1 MNSKNELNYKLNDKG
16 LSLVELIVAISIG
29 VIVSAS
35 IAALLTF
42 SIRMYRNESVNTS
55 MQYELQTNLNM
66 MMDEIMGASTMV
78 VEQNTGVALTDTG
91 KPYTKFAMFGKVT
104 GSSTKKFTGVIF
116 VSSSAD
122 SDNKFKIYMN
132 RINDEVV
139 PVADTNPYPGALQ
152 TFANTQYGI
161 VSGAFATD
169 PNPYLLGEN
178 ATQFIIQP
186 DPDAHSL
193 DATEK
198 TYTNPIE
205 VKVELQFERNGW
217 GTKKYSKHVDDLTYL
232 RNKVK
237 DSIYIKNPTD
247 PSFIEF
253 KIKEKK
259 D

>member
-116 VSSSAD
+116 VSSPAD

-132 RINDEVV
+132 RIKDKDFTGTIRAFAISEYSAVS
-139 PVADTNPYPGALQ
+139 G
-152 TFANTQYGI
+152 TFATN
-161 VSGAFATD
+161 

-186 DPDAHSL
+186 DPNAHSF

-205 VKVELQFERNGW
+205 VKVELQFKRNGW
-217 GTKKYSKHVDDLTYL
+217 GTKKYSKHVDDITYL
-232 RNKVK
+232 RNKVT
-237 DSIYIKNPTD
+237 DSIYIDGVPYDFKKND
-247 PSFIEF
+247 
-253 KIKEKK
+253 

>member
-116 VSSSAD
+116 VSSPAD

-132 RINDEVV
+132 RIKDKDV
-139 PVADTNPYPGALQ
+139 TSTISAL
-152 TFANTQYGI
+152 ANAEYST
-161 VSGAFATD
+161 VSGAFATN

-186 DPDAHSL
+186 DPDAHSF

-205 VKVELQFERNGW
+205 VKVELLFERNGW
-217 GTKKYSKHVDDLTYL
+217 GTKKYSKHVDDITYL
-232 RNKVK
+232 RNKVT
-237 DSIYIKNPTD
+237 DSIFIKNPTD
-247 PSFIEF
+247 SNFVEY
-253 KIKEKK
+253 KIKKK
-259 D
+259 ED

>member
-139 PVADTNPYPGALQ
+139 PVSETYPYPKALEK
-152 TFANTQYGI
+152 FAKDQYAN
-161 VSGAFATD
+161 VSGAFATN

-186 DPDAHSL
+186 DPDAHSF

-205 VKVELQFERNGW
+205 VKVELLFERNGW
-217 GTKKYSKHVDDLTYL
+217 GTKKYSKHVNDITYL
-232 RNKVK
+232 RNKVT
-237 DSIYIKNPTD
+237 DSIYIDGVPYN
-247 PSFIEF
+247 
-253 KIKEKK
+253 IKKK
-259 D
+259 DD